1 MGNCWHNDRHQGREK
16 VMLRLG
22 SVLVLACVVM
32 ALPAAVQT
40 ATDPEQQQRLVE
52 QKLRLVEMLLNA
64 PAAQAAAARDGDAA
78 ALMERSRGLLKEAR
92 EAIAAQRPADAA
104 KALDEALR
112 SVSKASGSGAPGLS
126 DSVQKQRL
134 QDMGE
139 QVATYRG
146 NLVDLAKDAKS
157 GAAAKSAL
165 ERVDALSDE
174 ARRLAG
180 AGRLGDANRKMAE
193 SYKLAVEEISRLR
206 AGEVITMSL
215 KFNSPAEEFA
225 YEQKRVQSN
234 EILVNMMIAE
244 GRAEGDKRRMVDGFV
259 QEAGRLKA
267 EAINQTLSNNFKEAI
282 TQMEKAFVQ
291 LNRALQAMGVPAF

>member
-1 MGNCWHNDRHQGREK
+1 MR
-16 VMLRLG
+16 RLV
-22 SVLVLACVVM
+22 SVLVLSSGVL
-32 ALPAAVQT
+32 ALPAAAQT
-40 ATDPEQQQRLVE
+40 TPDPEQQQRLAE
-52 QKLRLVEMLLNA
+52 QKLRLVEMLVNA
-64 PAAQAAAARDGDAA
+64 PAAQAAADKGGDTA
-78 ALMERSRGLLKEAR
+78 ALIERSRGLLKEAR
-92 EAIAAQRPADAA
+92 EALAAKRPVDAA

-112 SVSKASGSGAPGLS
+112 SVTKAGGSGAGGLS

-146 NLVDLAKDAKS
+146 SLVALVPDAKS

-165 ERVDALSDE
+165 ERVDALADE

-180 AGRLGDANRKMAE
+180 AGRLGDANKKMAE

-215 KFNSPAEEFA
+215 KFNSPAEEYA
-225 YEQKRVQSN
+225 YEQKRFQSN

-244 GRAEGDKRRMVDGFV
+244 GRAEGDKRRMVDGFI
-259 QEAGRLKA
+259 QEASRHKA
-267 EAINQTLSNNFKEAI
+267 EAINQTVNNNFKEAV